1 MRIIIFPVRK
11 NIGKITHTHTHTKLP
26 LISPLKDNYCL
37 KFQFPSKSFLTLNFP
52 QLKKLLMVFIYFI
65 NIVIGH

>member
-11 NIGKITHTHTHTKLP
+11 NIEKNTHTHTHTKLP